1 MKVKVLKL
9 DNTASSVDFNL
20 EVKSSENL
28 EQDLAVIARVKAQAE
43 KQGTKKAKT
52 RSEVRGHSAKPFK
65 QKGTGRGRQGS
76 TKGPHFVGGG
86 IAHGPRQDYSSLK
99 LNKKFKSITLKRFLA
114 DYISNDKLNFV
125 DLSGKN
131 APKDVRNFFSDGTKT
146 LVVYSKDSIETLR
159 SVRNMPHVESVNVQN
174 FGAFNAFNY
183 ERILVDVASKEDL
196 LNLLNNN

>member
-9 DNTASSVDFNL
+9 DNTASDVDFNF

-28 EQDLAVIARVKAQAE
+28 EQDLGVIARVKAQ
-43 KQGTKKAKT
+43 AKT

-99 LNKKFKSITLKRFLA
+99 LNRKYKSVALKRFLA
-114 DYISNDKLNFV
+114 DYISNEKLSFV
-125 DLSGKN
+125 DLSGKTD
-131 APKDVRNFFSDGTKT
+131 AKSVRNFFSNGGKT

-159 SVRNMPHVESVNVQN
+159 AVRNMPHVDSVNVQN
-174 FGAFNAFNY
+174 LSASNVINY
-183 ERILVDVASKEDL
+183 ERVLVDVLSKEEL
-196 LNLLNNN
+196 LNKVNN